1 MKQQRIS
8 QLQRQIDQALED
20 AELTEEARRALIEVL
35 TPDAHEQTW
44 PDVEVVLHVAEHPVV
59 RAEMQQ
65 GRLAEPLEKAIIEAF
80 AAVLPLLGIRAFGPL
95 AQSTPRIRKQLE
107 AERKKYELVR
117 ERLLVREPGEA
128 QETDEDAVGLLRRYL
143 STRPAP
149 LFVAR
154 FRQAHT
160 KWVDEAER
168 QNDAGVD
175 LLVLE
180 QNADLVAAL
189 LDPRLLDTGGVDLD
203 AARLREALEEFC
215 DNPDISQVT
224 LRRGIER
231 GTTGQRVVA
240 AAVALVDVQP
250 ELASN
255 ILGRVVAGVDGAA
268 QLAVIAA
275 RLAPLMARNVFSQF
289 LAEAAWQNPEEP
301 EAQITAERTHAILAA
316 RCVLPKI
323 GSPLD
328 AVTADDVPESADPRL
343 HELPGLVD
351 ASWALWDALG

>member
-1 MKQQRIS
+1 MKPQRIS
-8 QLQRQIDQALED
+8 QLNEKVDQALED
-20 AELTEEARRALIEVL
+20 GELNDKAQQALIEVL
-35 TPDAHEQTW
+35 APDAHEQTW

-59 RAEMQQ
+59 RAVMQQ
-65 GRLAEPLEKAIIEAF
+65 DRLAEPLEKAIIEAF
-80 AAVLPLLGIRAFGPL
+80 SAVLPLLGIRAFGPL

-107 AERKKYELVR
+107 AERNKYELVR
-117 ERLLVREPGEA
+117 ERLDE
-128 QETDEDAVGLLRRYL
+128 QESDEDAIGLLRRYL
-143 STRPAP
+143 STQPAP
-149 LFVAR
+149 IFVAR

-175 LLVLE
+175 LVVLE
-180 QNADLVAAL
+180 QNAALVAAL
-189 LDPRLLDTGGVDLD
+189 LDPRRLDPGQVDLD
-203 AARLREALEEFC
+203 ADAAKLREGLEELR
-215 DNPDISQVT
+215 DRPDISQVT

-231 GTTGQRVVA
+231 GSTGQRLVA
-240 AAVALVDVQP
+240 AAIALVDVQP
-250 ELASN
+250 ELAPN
-255 ILGRVVAGVDGAA
+255 ILAQVVTGVDSAA
-268 QLAVIAA
+268 QLAVIGA

-301 EAQITAERTHAILAA
+301 EAKITAERTHAILAA

-328 AVTADDVPESADPRL
+328 AVTADDVPESADAQL
-343 HELPGLVD
+343 HELPGLID